1 MTIEGRPEIQH
12 DWDKEYAKQRRDR
25 MVDAIEDFLQD
36 ENVDS
41 RQTYEEM
48 LQCIQ
53 ELIDFH
59 KKNLK
64 KVEGLRNLMLGY
76 RDIDSLDDLQLPE
89 RY

>member
-12 DWDKEYAKQRRDR
+12 DWDKEYAKQRRGR

-64 KVEGLRNLMLGY
+64 KVEGLRDLMLGY
-76 RDIDSLDDLQLPE
+76 RDIDSLDDLKLPE

>member
-12 DWDKEYAKQRRDR
+12 DWDKEYAQQRRSR

-36 ENVDS
+36 EKVDS

-64 KVEGLRNLMLGY
+64 KVEGLRDLMLGY
-76 RDIDSLDDLQLPE
+76 RNIDLDLDFPE